1 MKHDTPKMN
10 LLLQAAIGLPALAF
24 ICVGLS
30 WWFAP
35 DFAGSLLRMELLEG
49 SGLTTQLAD
58 LASFFFTLGC
68 CMLIGVLTRSP
79 VWFVPAILLLS
90 FAVVGRLIAW
100 LFYGADLTLDMIV
113 VEILFIGLL
122 LFACRSLNRLKMQ
135 TPH

>member
-1 MKHDTPKMN
+1 M
-10 LLLQAAIGLPALAF
+10 QAAIVLPALTF

-49 SGLTTQLAD
+49 AGLTTQLAD
-58 LASFFFTLGC
+58 LASFFLTLGC

-79 VWFVPAILLLS
+79 VWFLPAILLLS

-100 LFYGADLTLDMIV
+100 LFHGAALTLDMIIVEMV
-113 VEILFIGLL
+113 VITLL
-122 LFACRSLNRLKMQ
+122 LFACRSINR
-135 TPH
+135 T